1 MSVRSAILGYIRCAM
16 ILENISRKLLLV
28 HLAIFSVI
36 STFYS
41 IAFSAKTDLIQN
53 DSTWIALLANYQ
65 IRETDFSL
73 ALRSDLLF
81 GLGNLRWGYLWQL
94 EPVTLIGVLTGKI
107 YNPYPIAIIFSI
119 GLFICS
125 FSFARKFRAGMEV
138 SLFTAYLVPVSTV
151 FSHAHGLVNGETY
164 QIIPPV
170 LSLLVCAML
179 LAICI
184 ESIDSSSKQSAIF
197 YTALTFIIGIYIL
210 AVYPQM
216 AVCAIFFVGATTLGG
231 FCFLIQRRDF
241 RSLKIRASALVIVA
255 AILWLTGAVDFISG
269 YYRYSA
275 YTQNAISEVVPI
287 GLRKVSI
294 SYLYDSFFYNG
305 DKYEIVKQI
314 FAFVIVV
321 YLISAIFIKSRR
333 DKLFFSSIWA
343 ITFVVSYRL
352 WQTKWTQE
360 LGPQFNYLT
369 WFLVPLYA
377 TSFSGGLTYS
387 ASVLNKIISKI
398 RLFNFSKVLAKSF
411 FYIPILIVALLSTTI
426 SQVKE
431 ASLSSVG
438 IPVALDKTEQLL
450 ARELGISNNSPYRGR
465 LVNGEDRAEYQTL
478 VQGRIPALN
487 DYSHLISPFQ
497 YAFSKRFFFDPFQTQ
512 SRTHLVYA
520 NANAHLY
527 SLFGVQYLRLD
538 WLGSRLSNLSEA
550 NSYPAVQYSE
560 NDFLVKLKNVNLGN
574 YSPTRTV
581 VARSLDETFQIMDS
595 DSFDPMNEAV
605 VYERLE
611 ADFVKVGKTELTV
624 DGGDLRIVANSSGKS
639 LIILPIEFSH
649 CLKFDSN
656 TKNSSLFDYFR
667 IDGIL
672 TGLIFENELDV
683 TTSFRYGIFS
693 NNDCRLK
700 DLADFK
706 SLSNE

>member
-1 MSVRSAILGYIRCAM
+1 MTPESST
-16 ILENISRKLLLV
+16 RKLLLI
-28 HLAIFSVI
+28 HLAIFSII

-125 FSFARKFRAGMEV
+125 YCFARKFRAGIGI
-138 SLFTAYLVPVSTV
+138 SIFTAYLVPVSTV

-164 QIIPPV
+164 QLIFPV
-170 LSLLVCAML
+170 LSLLICAMS

-184 ESIDSSSKQSAIF
+184 ESIDSSSKKSAIL
-197 YTALTFIIGIYIL
+197 YTALTFITGSYIL

-216 AVCAIFFVGATTLGG
+216 VVCAIFFVGATTLGG

-241 RSLKIRASALVIVA
+241 RSLKIRSAALTFVA
-255 AILWLTGAVDFISG
+255 AVLWLTGALDFISG

-275 YTQNAISEVVPI
+275 YTQNAIQEVVPM

-294 SYLYDSFFYNG
+294 SYIYESFFYNG
-305 DKYEIVKQI
+305 DRYEIVKQI
-314 FAFVIVV
+314 FAVVIVV
-321 YLISAIFIKSRR
+321 YLISAILNKSRR
-333 DKLFFSSIWA
+333 DLLFSSSIWA
-343 ITFVVSYRL
+343 IIFVVSYRL

-360 LGPQFNYLT
+360 SGPQFNYLT

-377 TSFSGGLTYS
+377 TSFSGGFTYL
-387 ASVLNKIISKI
+387 ASELNKLISKR
-398 RLFNFSKVLAKSF
+398 RLFKFSKFLAKSY
-411 FYIPILIVALLSTTI
+411 FYIPILTILLLTTTI

-431 ASLSSVG
+431 AALSSVG
-438 IPVALDKTEQLL
+438 IPVTLDKTEQLL
-450 ARELGISNNSPYRGR
+450 ARELGISSNSAYRGR
-465 LVNGEDRAEYQTL
+465 LVNGEDLAEYQTL
-478 VQGRIPALN
+478 LQGRIPALN

-497 YAFSKRFFFDPFQTQ
+497 YAFSKHFFFDPFQTQ
-512 SRTHLVYA
+512 SRTHLIYA
-520 NANAHLY
+520 NANVHLY
-527 SLFGVQYLRLD
+527 SLLGVQYLRLD

-581 VARSLDETFQIMDS
+581 LARSLDETFQIMDS
-595 DSFDPMNEAV
+595 DSFDPMGEAV
-605 VYERLE
+605 VYKQLD
-611 ADFVKVGKTELTV
+611 ADFVKVGSTELTV
-624 DGGDLRIVANSSGKS
+624 DDGDLRIVAKSSGKS
-639 LIILPIEFSH
+639 LIILPIEYSH
-649 CLKFDSN
+649 CLKFESN
-656 TKNSSLFDYFR
+656 TKSSSLNDFFR

-672 TGLIFENELDV
+672 TGVIFEKSLDV
-683 TTSFRYGIFS
+683 TTRFRYGVFT
-693 NNDCRLK
+693 NNHCRLK

-706 SLSNE
+706 SLSKD